1 MRRREL
7 ITFLNGAAIAWPR
20 SASGGN
26 FSAPGAKAV
35 TTNIQIV
42 FAMGGDPVEF
52 GLVASLNRPGGNIT
66 GVSQLTSTLLAKQLE
81 LVHQLVS
88 TGTVGMLI
96 NPDVAD
102 FETQL
107 KNVREGARAL
117 GLQIVVGQVRTEG
130 EFDAAFKVLVQQH
143 ADVVLISG
151 GALFTSLISQ
161 LASSAIPLSTA
172 RALCAS

>member
-1 MRRREL
+1 M
-7 ITFLNGAAIAWPR
+7 G
-20 SASGGN
+20 
-26 FSAPGAKAV
+26 
-35 TTNIQIV
+35 IV
-42 FAMGGDPVEF
+42 
-52 GLVASLNRPGGNIT
+52 I
-66 GVSQLTSTLLAKQLE
+66 
-81 LVHQLVS
+81 
-88 TGTVGMLI
+88 GTLI

-102 FETQL
+102 SETQL

-117 GLQIVVGQVRTEG
+117 GLQIVVGQVRTER

-161 LASSAIPLSTA
+161 LAASAIPLSTA